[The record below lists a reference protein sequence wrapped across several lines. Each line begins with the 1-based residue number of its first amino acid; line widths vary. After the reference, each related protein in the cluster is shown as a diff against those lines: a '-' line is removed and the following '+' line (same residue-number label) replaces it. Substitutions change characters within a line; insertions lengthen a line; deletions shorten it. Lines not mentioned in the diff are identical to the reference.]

1 MFFGRKPVPA
11 KSLDFIVSVQKL
23 QITVGETENQFD
35 FKTSPVVKD
44 SVWTW
49 NWFINVITIH
59 FELATAPICTS
70 DWLFLQGCT
79 ASTYQYKKNFIKWWS
94 YMTNTLTLG

>member
-11 KSLDFIVSVQKL
+11 KSLDFIVYVQKL

-44 SVWTW
+44 S
-49 NWFINVITIH
+49 
-59 FELATAPICTS
+59 L
-70 DWLFLQGCT
+70 
-79 ASTYQYKKNFIKWWS
+79 
-94 YMTNTLTLG
+94 